1 MSFISTI
8 NFQRDPARL
17 QGNAQSQS
25 PDSRHQTSP
34 SHDGRGADSPDQP
47 SRTASPDMDVATPG
61 RNPQQLE
68 EYAVTCARRNQ
79 LSASAEEG
87 LVDFTWVRSHT
98 PHPFFH
104 PLTIAHSSTKKK
116 SSLTSVRRWLGLNRR
131 WALLKPTRPDHS
143 LTWRSRLS
151 PKQSP

>member
-8 NFQRDPARL
+8 NFQRDPASL

-25 PDSRHQTSP
+25 PDSCHRTSP
-34 SHDGRGADSPDQP
+34 SHDSRGADSPDQP
-47 SRTASPDMDVATPG
+47 SQTASPDMDVATPR

-68 EYAVTCARRNQ
+68 EYAVTCACCNW

-87 LVDFTWVRSHT
+87 LVEFMWVRSHI
-98 PHPFFH
+98 PRPFFH
-104 PLTIAHSSTKKK
+104 PLTTAYSSTKKK
-116 SSLTSVRRWLGLNRR
+116 SSLTSVQRWLGLNRR
-131 WALLKPTRPDHS
+131 WALLKPMQLDHS
-143 LTWRSRLS
+143 LTWRSCLS